1 MKILVDEFNVEE
13 CPFRVAHVCWFP
25 AIMSDKRFGLPCQTD
40 MYNEDTKRGQAYW
53 NECQFLK
60 ENHNA

>member
-25 AIMSDKRFGLPCQTD
+25 AIMSNKRYGLPCQTD
-40 MYNEDTKRGQAYW
+40 NQENTKLGQEDW

-60 ENHNA
+60 EKSYD